1 MQLVQKEGCISYPKG
16 GGNIQQ
22 KAVDSKTIV
31 CKTLGLSPNGLTIDD
46 LINQTGLSKRNI
58 RRILTI
64 IDGQGHL
71 AKGLAGW
78 NDMRKMR
85 YKIRIP

>member
-1 MQLVQKEGCISYPKG
+1 LYLKD
-16 GGNIQQ
+16 GGNMGKVQVQQQ
-22 KAVDSKTIV
+22 KPTDSKKV
-31 CKTLGLSPNGLTIDD
+31 VYEKLGLSPRGLTIDD

-85 YKIRIP
+85 YKLRASE

>member
-1 MQLVQKEGCISYPKG
+1 VVKTQ
-16 GGNIQQ
+16 IQQ
-22 KAVDSKTIV
+22 HKPTDSKKIV
-31 CKTLGLSPNGLTIDD
+31 YEKLGLSSRGLTIED
-46 LINQTGLSKRNI
+46 LISETGLSKRNI

-71 AKGLAGW
+71 TKGLAGW

-85 YKIRIP
+85 YKIRAA

>member
-1 MQLVQKEGCISYPKG
+1 MLCLKD
-16 GGNIQQ
+16 GGNMGKAQVQQ
-22 KAVDSKTIV
+22 KPIDFKKVVYEK
-31 CKTLGLSPNGLTIDD
+31 LGLSSKGLTIDD
-46 LINQTGLSKRNI
+46 LINQTGFSKRNI

-64 IDGQGHL
+64 IDAQGHL
-71 AKGLAGW
+71 VKGLAGW